1 MKRTVLISG
10 ASGSMGAAA
19 TESLAAEGW
28 CVIMACR
35 NTAKGSSV
43 RDAVLARHPE
53 AEIELQQVD
62 FASLDSVRDFAA
74 SLGDRRIDVLFN
86 NAGTICRDWEK
97 TADGWEKTF
106 QVNFL
111 GPALLTDLLASR
123 VGKVVTMVSLTCG
136 LTRLP
141 PGYTGDTENEFSQ
154 LGTYARAKLAM
165 LLFTLEAGKRYEIPV
180 ALADPGIVNSNMIS
194 MGRWFDP
201 LADLLFR
208 PLCSSPQKGVSPALR
223 AIRESGPGKAKLY
236 SDKLNDARFFV
247 RFRNKKVPQKYLEAA
262 KDPTLLNFVK
272 AFENH

>member
-1 MKRTVLISG
+1 MKPTVLISG

-28 CVIMACR
+28 HVIMACR
-35 NTAKGSSV
+35 NTAKGSGV
-43 RDAVLARHPE
+43 RDAILARHPE
-53 AEIELQQVD
+53 AEIELRQVD
-62 FASLDSVRDFAA
+62 FTSLDSVREFAE

-86 NAGTICRDWEK
+86 NAGTICRDWEL

-106 QVNFL
+106 QVNYL
-111 GPALLTDLLASR
+111 GPALLTQLLAGQT
-123 VGKVVTMVSLTCG
+123 GKVVTMVSLTCG

-141 PGYTGDTENEFSQ
+141 LGYTGDKEKEFSQ

-201 LADLLFR
+201 LADRLFR
-208 PLCSSPQKGVSPALR
+208 PFCSSPQKGVSPALR
-223 AIRESGPGKAKLY
+223 AIRENGTETRY
-236 SDKLNDARFFV
+236 FV
-247 RFRNKKVPQKYLEAA
+247 RSRILNVPQKYLEAA
-262 KDPTLLNFVK
+262 KDPALLNFIK
-272 AFENH
+272 TFDNRQK